1 MIPKIPVAP
10 VQELDIWPHADDAS
24 SRFKASKGLV
34 EGPPQALLGGKMFE
48 EIAREN
54 DVEAFRWQRPWI
66 GTILREKG
74 YAGFKLP
81 GRIGIEIHPI
91 FARGADLIHKFAPT
105 ATQIE
110 NSATLRNPSG
120 EKSSGQNLPDS
131 LSIGRVSFEAQ
142 RIFQLEFARHE
153 AKAE

>member
-1 MIPKIPVAP
+1 
-10 VQELDIWPHADDAS
+10 
-24 SRFKASKGLV
+24 
-34 EGPPQALLGGKMFE
+34 MFE

-54 DVEAFRWQRPWI
+54 DVEAFSWQRPWI

-74 YAGFKLP
+74 HAGFELP

-91 FARGADLIHKFAPT
+91 FARGADLIHELAPT

-110 NSATLRNPSG
+110 DGAARRNPLG
-120 EKSSGQNLPDS
+120 EELAGQNLPDR
-131 LSIGRVSFEAQ
+131 LAVGRVSLEAQ